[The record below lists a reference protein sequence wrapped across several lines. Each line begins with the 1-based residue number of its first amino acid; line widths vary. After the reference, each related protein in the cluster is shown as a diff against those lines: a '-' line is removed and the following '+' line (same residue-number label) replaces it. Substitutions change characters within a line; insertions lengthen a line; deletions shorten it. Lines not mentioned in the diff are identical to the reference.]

1 MWYFNSEII
10 KHPKTMVIGSGDDA
24 ITHPKG
30 IFRDSTM
37 LTSLGIKPY
46 TETLPD
52 ERYYDLGEY
61 TVDTSGDTVV
71 GTYAG
76 VAKDVDT
83 LKSAMLRVVNDE
95 LASRQ
100 GGIDWYWARADKGGK
115 AVPANIATYA
125 TTIYSEQATKEGEVA
140 ALSTLDEIM
149 EYENRPHTEVRK
161 VATYNEDGSFKEYS
175 GTKSFAREI
184 NMCKHWTAN
193 PNDEVDPAFVSLTA
207 D

>member
-1 MWYFNSEII
+1 
-10 KHPKTMVIGSGDDA
+10 MVIND
-24 ITHPKG
+24 ITHSQS
-30 IFRDSTM
+30 IFRDSVT

-46 TETLPD
+46 REVTPD
-52 ERYYDLGEY
+52 SRYYWNGAF
-61 TVDTSGDTVV
+61 TVDESGDEVV

-76 VAKDVDT
+76 TARDVDT
-83 LKSAMLRVVNDE
+83 LKENMLNTINSQV
-95 LASRQ
+95 ASKQ
-100 GGIDWYWARADKGGK
+100 GAIDWYWVRADKGHT
-115 AVPANIATYA
+115 AVPSAISTYA

-161 VATYNEDGSFKEYS
+161 VAIYDEEGNVSYGDETESS
-175 GTKSFAREI
+175 TRHI
-184 NMCKHWTAN
+184 NMCTHWTAN